1 MHELAL
7 CQSVVESLREQAR
20 IHGFERISAVR
31 LEIGALSCVSAEA
44 IDFCFSGVSRGTVAD
59 GARLELIR
67 LPGRAWCLD
76 CGRSLVVEERYA
88 ACGRCGGHRLQIVQ
102 GEEMRIK
109 ELEVP

>member
-31 LEIGALSCVSAEA
+31 LEIGALSCVSPEA
-44 IDFCFSGVSRGTVAD
+44 LDFCFSAVSRGTVAD

-76 CGRSLVVEERYA
+76 CGSSMTVEERPA
-88 ACGRCGGHRLQIVQ
+88 ACERCGGHRLRIVQ

>member
-20 IHGFERISAVR
+20 VHGFKHVSAVR

-44 IDFCFSGVSRGTVAD
+44 IDFCFSALTRGTLAD

-67 LPGRAWCLD
+67 LPGEAWCLD
-76 CGRSLVVEERYA
+76 CGNLMLLEERHD
-88 ACGRCGGHRLQIVQ
+88 ACNSCGSHRLRIVQ

-109 ELEVP
+109 ELEVS

>member
-7 CQSVVESLREQAR
+7 CQSVVETVREQAR
-20 IHGFERISAVR
+20 IHGFGRVSAVR

-44 IDFCFSGVSRGTVAD
+44 IDFCFSAVSRGTVAD

-67 LPGRAWCLD
+67 VPGQACCLD
-76 CGRSLVVEERYA
+76 CGSSTMVQERHD
-88 ACGRCGGHRLQIVQ
+88 ACGRCGGHRLRIVQ

-109 ELEVP
+109 DLEVP